1 MEVRELVGVEGVEIP
16 QTREVQVLHPVQ
28 AHILLLTYELL
39 KELPIFDLLLLVLGH
54 TILHEAETH
63 QLNYLLPRVFL
74 VNHSQCVVLTL
85 CTGLARQVFMLDRA
99 CLFWL
104 GLCFVSHMHGFL
116 ELLMQLLQKIL
127 LSKER
132 GFVEEV
138 NWVAPGFLGSTTGLR
153 CLIILCQ
160 LEYQPLNVG
169 LGRVFGYQALYF
181 RI

>member
-1 MEVRELVGVEGVEIP
+1 VEVGELVSVEGVEIP
-16 QTREVQVLHPVQ
+16 QTREVQFLHPVQ
-28 AHILLLTYELL
+28 ANILLLTYELL

-54 TILHEAETH
+54 PILHEAETH

-85 CTGLARQVFMLDRA
+85 GTCLARQVFMLYWA
-99 CLFWL
+99 SLFCLGFSF
-104 GLCFVSHMHGFL
+104 GSPMDGFL

-132 GFVEEV
+132 GFAEEV
-138 NWVAPGFLGSTTGLR
+138 NWVALGFLGSATGLR

-160 LEYQPLNVG
+160 LKYQPLYVG
-169 LGRVFGYQALYF
+169 RGRVFGYQALYF